1 MLKRMLKFLLIMITL
16 VVVSF
21 ILPVAT
27 YWLVRDP
34 IGVQIVFWAS
44 PWVVAFWSMVA
55 YVLVGSRFW
64 RGKLSVEEY
73 NERHGSFL
81 WRSAKNTV
89 WMFTALACSYAA
101 EFAVVFLVPPSA
113 TPTKGPVLVRAH
125 RGATARRG
133 PGRGAGFHPARV
145 DPLFDRR

>member
-1 MLKRMLKFLLIMITL
+1 MLKSLLKFLLIMITA

-21 ILPVAT
+21 ILPLAT

-34 IGVQIVFWAS
+34 IGFQIVFWAS

-113 TPTKGPVLVRAH
+113 TTMHLLPLASYMPLAFTVLWSAA
-125 RGATARRG
+125 RG
-133 PGRGAGFHPARV
+133 
-145 DPLFDRR
+145 